1 MKLKAFIPTED
12 IDRAVAF
19 YRDVVGLELEGQD
32 TYGAHLRSGDTL
44 VRVTTAKPFQ
54 PQPFT
59 VLGWQVSDI
68 TEAVGRLTAAG
79 AEFER
84 YEGMEQDEL
93 GIWTAPSGD
102 RIAWF
107 ADPDGNLLS
116 IDQPRG

>member
-12 IDRAVAF
+12 LERALAF
-19 YRDVVGLELEGQD
+19 YRDVVGLEVVSQD
-32 TYGAHLRSGDTL
+32 QYGAHLRSGDTL
-44 VRVTTAKPFQ
+44 VRLTTAKPFQ

-59 VLGWQVSDI
+59 VLGWQVTDI
-68 TEAVGRLTAAG
+68 SIAVRRLTDAG

-84 YEGMEQDEL
+84 YETMDQDDL

-116 IDQPRG
+116 IDQPT